1 MKKTILS
8 VLLIASMLL
17 GLSSCVKENPN
28 LPDSS
33 SSSKDISDESGD
45 SERSDASSAGSES
58 GKALTTAEG
67 SSAESDSEKIPGQPG
82 SLDKNKEYNLLFIG
96 NSYTYYNK
104 MPEEIFSSIAVSA
117 GYKISVT
124 SLTKGGWTLRKS
136 ADANDELGRRV
147 DSALK
152 NNKYDF
158 VIIQEQSL
166 LPVTKPAKFYDG
178 VRAMYKKIKE
188 NGAVPYLYETW
199 GRKKDN
205 SDLKEYGLTN
215 TTMTWKLAGAY
226 NAIGKELGID
236 VSYAGLAFF
245 DVYNSDLNSIEL
257 YNADSTHPS
266 IAGSYLAALTLFA
279 DIFGFNPENIGYM
292 PVGISAADATILKKA
307 AYAAAFNDVNI
318 PKAYLI
324 SSDGVTDVGKSLGI
338 DYSKM
343 KNLTEFPKSDL
354 ISVISGG
361 KYPNGKS
368 FSGIL
373 GTKGQIASKEYSLTG
388 LTDEQKADI
397 ADIGYGVSVIGIEKM
412 FEDSKGYATAVENLV
427 NGHWG
432 SSLMACFEF
441 DNQKYD
447 INGNVSTDGKYTGLI
462 TLNFGKR
469 FLFDAIGFFS
479 GNLKGFPGAAEVYVS
494 DDGINW
500 KKVPT
505 ACWDQITGTALVSC
519 EKSPA
524 DPWNGNQSNT
534 SCLFDM
540 EGVRGQYIRI
550 GVAVGRND
558 KSSKYNTINTREI
571 VVYGKEIKES

>member
-1 MKKTILS
+1 
-8 VLLIASMLL
+8 MLL
-17 GLSSCVKENPN
+17 GLSACGKGDPN

-33 SSSKDISDESGD
+33 SSSKDVYDKNDGSKQPEASGTGSVSDKD
-45 SERSDASSAGSES
+45 SDTSDTSDTTASSDTSKE
-58 GKALTTAEG
+58 
-67 SSAESDSEKIPGQPG
+67 SSAESDSERIPGQFG
-82 SLDKNKEYNLLFIG
+82 SLDKDKEYKLLFIG

-104 MPEEIFSSIAVSA
+104 MPEDIFRSIAVSA
-117 GYKISVT
+117 GYKVNVS

-136 ADANDELGRRV
+136 ADQNDELGQQV

-152 NNKYDF
+152 SNKYDF

-166 LPVTKPAKFYDG
+166 LPATEPAKFYDG
-178 VRAMYKKIKE
+178 VRSIYKKIKE
-188 NGAVPYLYETW
+188 NGAKPYLYETW
-199 GRKKDN
+199 GRKKDHA
-205 SDLKEYGLTN
+205 DLKEYGMTN
-215 TTMTWKLAGAY
+215 ATMTWKLAGAY
-226 NAIGKELGID
+226 TAIGKELGID

-266 IAGSYLAALTLFA
+266 PAGSYLAALTLFA
-279 DIFGFNPENIGYM
+279 DIFGYDPEAVGYR
-292 PVGISAADATILKKA
+292 PTGIPETDAAILKKA
-307 AYAAAFNDVNI
+307 AHDAAFNDVNI
-318 PKAYLI
+318 PKDYLM
-324 SSDGVTDVGKSLGI
+324 SSDGVTYREDLDI

-343 KNLTEFPKSDL
+343 KNLTEFPRSEL

-388 LTDEQKADI
+388 LTDVQKAEI

-441 DNQKYD
+441 DSKKYD
-447 INGNVSTDGKYTGLI
+447 INGNVSNDGKYTGLI
-462 TLNFGKR
+462 TLNFGRR
-469 FLFDAIGFFS
+469 FTFDAIGFFS

-494 DDGINW
+494 DDGTNW
-500 KKVPT
+500 KIVPT

-519 EKSPA
+519 AKSPA

-540 EGVRGQYIRI
+540 EGVSGQYIRI

-558 KSSKYNTINTREI
+558 KSSKYNTINTREL

>member
-1 MKKTILS
+1 
-8 VLLIASMLL
+8 MLL
-17 GLSSCVKENPN
+17 GLSACGNGNQGLHE
-28 LPDSS
+28 SS
-33 SSSKDISDESGD
+33 SSSKDVSDKSGD
-45 SERSDASSAGSES
+45 SKQPETSGKSSES
-58 GKALTTAEG
+58 GKASETSEEG
-67 SSAESDSEKIPGQPG
+67 SAESDSENIPGQSG
-82 SLDKNKEYNLLFIG
+82 ALDKDKEHKILFIG

-104 MPEEIFSSIAVSA
+104 MPEEIFRSIAVSA
-117 GYKISVT
+117 GYKISVS
-124 SLTKGGWTLRKS
+124 SLTKGGWTLQKS
-136 ADANDELGRRV
+136 ADENDELGHRV

-152 NNKYDF
+152 SNKYDC

-166 LPVTKPAKFYDG
+166 RPATEPAKFYDG
-178 VRAMYKKIKE
+178 VRAMYKKINE
-188 NGAVPYLYETW
+188 NGATPYLYETW
-199 GRKKDN
+199 GRKKDHA
-205 SDLKEYGLTN
+205 DLKEYGMTN
-215 TTMTWKLAGAY
+215 ATMTWKLAGAY
-226 NAIGKELGID
+226 TAIGKELGID

-266 IAGSYLAALTLFA
+266 PAGSYLAALTLFA
-279 DIFGFNPENIGYM
+279 DIFGYDPEAVGYR
-292 PVGISAADATILKKA
+292 PTGISETDAAILKKA
-307 AYAAAFNDVNI
+307 AHDAAFNDVNI
-318 PKAYLI
+318 PKDYLF
-324 SSDGVTDVGKSLGI
+324 SSEGVTDVGKSLGI
-338 DYSKM
+338 NYSKM
-343 KNLTEFPKSDL
+343 KNLTEFPKSNL

-373 GTKGQIASKEYSLTG
+373 GTNGQIASKEYSLTG

-412 FEDSKGYATAVENLV
+412 FEDSKGYTTAVENLV

-441 DNQKYD
+441 DDKKYD
-447 INGNVSTDGKYTGLI
+447 INGNVTEDGKYTGLI

-469 FLFDAIGFFS
+469 FIFDAIGFFS

-500 KKVPT
+500 KTVPT
-505 ACWDQITGTALVSC
+505 ACWDQITGTALVNC
-519 EKSPA
+519 AKSPA
-524 DPWNGNQSNT
+524 DPWNGNQANT

-540 EGVRGQYIRI
+540 EGVSGQYIRI
-550 GVAVGRND
+550 GVAVGRSD

-571 VVYGKEIKES
+571 VVYGREIKEN